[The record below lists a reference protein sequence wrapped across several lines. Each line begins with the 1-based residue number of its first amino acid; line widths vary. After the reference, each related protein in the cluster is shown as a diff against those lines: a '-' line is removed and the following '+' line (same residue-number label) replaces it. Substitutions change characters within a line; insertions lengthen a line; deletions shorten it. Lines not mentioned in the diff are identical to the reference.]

1 MMTMA
6 AGSRRHGRSGEP
18 RRWAALLPCC
28 CLVCCLL
35 GAGSAAAGQ
44 APVRRLEAPPPL
56 APAVR
61 IPVEPLGFRPPSRFY
76 LTYRVPSATLDFVD
90 DTHLLFTFHE
100 SLLMHREAH
109 DPDDDED
116 QTIAAVLLELPSGKV
131 VERTQWRL
139 HDRGR
144 YLWPMGHGRFLE
156 RERNTLYLLDKPPD
170 AHFLTGRTPY
180 FQSDGELVSVE
191 VSPDLSRLLLEY
203 REAAEA
209 QQGSVETA
217 SSPAPTLGAPTLG
230 DIPVRRPHKVRLLV
244 IDAQAGDPDANK
256 VVKTAIL
263 PQALTL
269 PLLGPGY
276 LEVEQAGGR
285 RWKIRMTPFGGE
297 SRTMAEVTSLCQPL
311 LTAISPNV
319 FLAQLCIPN
328 TDDHLMQAYDTDGHK
343 LWEQQW
349 QSRYVW
355 GSFAFDENGSRFA
368 YESIQLD
375 HPIATLDPVDE
386 ESMTGQP
393 VGVYD
398 VADGKLRL
406 VSGADPILSAGQN
419 FALSSDG
426 ERFAV
431 LRDGAIEV
439 YKLPPA
445 PVR

>member
-1 MMTMA
+1 MA
-6 AGSRRHGRSGEP
+6 SVGTRDGRGGEP
-18 RRWAALLPCC
+18 RRWAALVLSCCLPCF
-28 CLVCCLL
+28 LL
-35 GAGSAAAGQ
+35 TATRADGGQ
-44 APVRRLEAPPPL
+44 APARRLQAPPPL
-56 APAVR
+56 APSVR
-61 IPVEPLGFRPPSRFY
+61 IPVEPLGFRAPSRFY

-116 QTIAAVLLELPSGKV
+116 QTIGAVLLELPSGKV
-131 VERTQWRL
+131 LERTRWRL

-156 RERNTLYLLDKPPD
+156 RERNTLYLLDKPAD

-180 FQSDGELVSVE
+180 FQADGELVAIE
-191 VSPDLSRLLLEY
+191 VSPDRSRLLLEY

-217 SSPAPTLGAPTLG
+217 SSSVPTLG
-230 DIPVRRPHKVRLLV
+230 DIPAHRPHKVRLLV
-244 IDAQAGDPDANK
+244 IDAQSGDANANK

-263 PQALTL
+263 PQALDL
-269 PLLGPGY
+269 PLMGPGY
-276 LEVEQAGGR
+276 LEVEQTGGR
-285 RWKIRMTPFGGE
+285 RWKILMTPFGAE
-297 SRTMAEVTSLCQPL
+297 SRKVAEVNSLCQPL

-328 TDDHLMQAYDTDGHK
+328 TDDHLMQAYDIDGHK

-349 QSRYVW
+349 ESRYVW

-398 VADGKLRL
+398 VADGNLRL
-406 VSGADPILSAGQN
+406 VSGAEPILSAGQN